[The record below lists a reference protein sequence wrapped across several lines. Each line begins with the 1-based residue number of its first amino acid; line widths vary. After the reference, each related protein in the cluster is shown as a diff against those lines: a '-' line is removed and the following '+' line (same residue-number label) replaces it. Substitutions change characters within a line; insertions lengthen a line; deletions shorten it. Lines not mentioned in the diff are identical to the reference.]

1 MSQGNGQLA
10 SIVSRIERLEAE
22 RKALADDVKEIY
34 QEAKSGGFEV
44 KVVRRLIRER
54 RQDEAEREEIEA
66 LLEVYR
72 NALGQIADTPLGQ
85 AALAKV
91 A

>member
-1 MSQGNGQLA
+1 MSQSNGQLA

-72 NALGQIADTPLGQ
+72 HALGQIADMPLGQ